1 MENMNGSQE
10 LIGNIFTSGK
20 VVGTMIAQKGAQ
32 GEQGIQGKTGPQGEQ
47 GETGL
52 QGPKGDKGDTGEQ
65 GPKGDKGDTGE
76 QGPKGD
82 KGDTGEQGP
91 KGDKGDTGEQGPKGE
106 QGIQGEIGP
115 QGPKGED
122 GTSITI
128 KGTVADV
135 SLLPESGAAGD
146 GWIIN
151 GSLYIWD
158 ATNSKWVNAG
168 NIKGPQ
174 GEKGDTG
181 EKGDAFRYED
191 FTEEQLAALKG
202 DTGEQGPK
210 GDKGD
215 TGEQGP
221 KGDKGDTGEQGIQGE
236 KGDTGPMPELVD
248 SLTDTSTD
256 KALTAKQGKILN
268 GKIAE
273 ITGTLLWEN
282 PDSSVSFENQ
292 TIDLSTDDYDE
303 YEVFFKQT
311 TTSSTVMSIKG
322 VANYSVLLQFVD
334 GWANMVGARGV
345 YRVADN
351 KKQLKVEV
359 AYYGG
364 NTQANNTYCIPVY
377 IIGYKTGLFDK

>member
-1 MENMNGSQE
+1 MNC
-10 LIGNIFTSGK
+10 
-20 VVGTMIAQKGAQ
+20 
-32 GEQGIQGKTGPQGEQ
+32 
-47 GETGL
+47 
-52 QGPKGDKGDTGEQ
+52 
-65 GPKGDKGDTGE
+65 
-76 QGPKGD
+76 
-82 KGDTGEQGP
+82 
-91 KGDKGDTGEQGPKGE
+91 
-106 QGIQGEIGP
+106 
-115 QGPKGED
+115 
-122 GTSITI
+122 
-128 KGTVADV
+128 
-135 SLLPESGAAGD
+135 
-146 GWIIN
+146 
-151 GSLYIWD
+151 LYIWD

-282 PDSSVSFENQ
+282 PDPSVSFENQ

-377 IIGYKTGLFDK
+377 IICYKTGLFDK